1 VAHRDDPVTRHS
13 LRAPLSLIVGT
24 LTIAGT
30 IVFACKTDTN
40 IGPDA
45 ALDSLY
51 VEPATA
57 VIVLDDT
64 LRLRAIGID
73 RNGRRFADARARW
86 ATSDAA
92 ISLSATGVAI
102 GLNAGAATVHATV
115 GSKTATAV
123 ITVQPKPAFAT
134 SRDSVPF
141 NTIANGPT
149 PSTQLVVL
157 TNGGGG
163 TLAPVVN
170 TVTYGPGASG
180 WLNTGLS
187 GLVAPDTL
195 ALDVLNTALPVG
207 TYSATVSLTASKATN
222 SPKTI
227 KVTLAVALGA
237 PSTMTADSGDG
248 QAATVNMPVAV
259 PPVVLV
265 RDQYSNAIPGVAV
278 TFTVTGGG
286 GSITP
291 IAPVATDASGRAR
304 VTTWTLGT
312 GAGTNTL
319 RASATGLAPVTFTA
333 TGVAQTDVSPTQSS
347 VAAATGTITAC
358 SSSCV
363 AGSTASTITVTVRD
377 GFSNPIG
384 SAAVTLS
391 STGTNNTLSPAS
403 GTTSAGG
410 TFTAT
415 FTSTTAEPKT
425 ISAAADGGSGN
436 VPISQTAPVT
446 VNAGAPASV
455 NVVNSGFSARVGT
468 GVGTLPTYTVRD
480 PFSNLVPNFSV
491 SYSSS
496 NSGAFTGPNTTNAS
510 GQVTLT
516 SWTMAGTAGL
526 DATGRMPNAVTVTAG
541 SVSGSATDYG
551 IYTYSGDVGPI
562 IGGGSGCDGCHY
574 VSWTRANIVGQ
585 PDQDPAG
592 FTACSG
598 YTLVTASD
606 TAASLIYLKT
616 RGTLVSSAAPCGGN
630 MPSSAGLSAAT
641 RKIIAAWILNGAPN
655 N

>member
-1 VAHRDDPVTRHS
+1 VTRPS
-13 LRAPLSLIVGT
+13 LRAPVSLIVGT
-24 LTIAGT
+24 LTIAGA
-30 IVFACKTDTN
+30 IVLACKTDTN

-57 VIVLDDT
+57 VIVVDDT

-73 RNGRRFADARARW
+73 RTGRRFADARARW

-102 GLNAGAATVHATV
+102 GLTTGAATVSATA
-115 GSKTATAV
+115 GGKTATAL

-141 NTIANGPT
+141 TAIANGPAPAT
-149 PSTQLVVL
+149 ERVVL

-195 ALDVLNTALPVG
+195 ALDVVNTALPVG

-227 KVTLAVALGA
+227 KVTLTVALGA

-248 QAATVNMPVAV
+248 QAATVNTAVAV

-265 RDQYSNAIPGVAV
+265 RDLYSNAIPGVAV

-286 GSITP
+286 GSVTP
-291 IAPVATDASGRAR
+291 IAPVATDANGRAR
-304 VTTWTLGT
+304 VTSWTLGT

-319 RASATGLAPVTFTA
+319 RASATGLTPVTFTA

-347 VAAATGTITAC
+347 VTAATGTITAC
-358 SSSCV
+358 SSGCV

-384 SAAVTLS
+384 SANVTLS

-415 FTSTTAEPKT
+415 FTSTTAEAKT
-425 ISAAADGGSGN
+425 VSAAADAGAGN
-436 VPISQTAPVT
+436 VPISQTAAVT
-446 VNAGAPASV
+446 VGAAAAANMAINAGNNQIARIGTTVAVPPSVLVTDAFGNAKPGVTVTFSVATGGGSVTAATPTTTTGGIATVGTWTLGAAAAASGTGTHANTV
-455 NVVNSGFSARVGT
+455 SVTAAGTGGQTFSASGIYTLSGDVQPIWTANCVSCHGSGGNQPDLRSGFSRGSTVG
-468 GVGTLPTYTVRD
+468 VAALCV
-480 PFSNLVPNFSV
+480 
-491 SYSSS
+491 
-496 NSGAFTGPNTTNAS
+496 
-510 GQVTLT
+510 
-516 SWTMAGTAGL
+516 AGTRIIAG
-526 DATGRMPNAVTVTAG
+526 NAAG
-541 SVSGSATDYG
+541 SVLYLRM
-551 IYTYSGDVGPI
+551 
-562 IGGGSGCDGCHY
+562 IGTTTC
-574 VSWTRANIVGQ
+574 
-585 PDQDPAG
+585 
-592 FTACSG
+592 
-598 YTLVTASD
+598 
-606 TAASLIYLKT
+606 
-616 RGTLVSSAAPCGGN
+616 SSAMPLSGN
-630 MPSSAGLSAAT
+630 LPVAT
-641 RKIIAAWILNGAPN
+641 TDIVRDWINNGALN

>member
-1 VAHRDDPVTRHS
+1 MTRPS
-13 LRAPLSLIVGT
+13 LRALVSLIVGS
-24 LTIAGT
+24 LTIAGG
-30 IVFACKTDTN
+30 IVFACKTDTA

-102 GLNAGAATVHATV
+102 GLNAGAATVRASV
-115 GSKTATAV
+115 GSKTAAGM

-149 PSTQLVVL
+149 PATQLVVL

-163 TLAPVVN
+163 TLAPVVGAI
-170 TVTYGPGASG
+170 TYGPGASG
-180 WLNTGLS
+180 WLNAALS
-187 GLVAPDTL
+187 SFVAPDTL
-195 ALDVLNTALPVG
+195 TLAVLSTALPVG

-248 QAATVNMPVAV
+248 QAATVNTPVAV
-259 PPVVLV
+259 PPVVRV
-265 RDQYSNAIPGVAV
+265 RDQYSNSIPGVSV

-286 GSITP
+286 GSVVPTG
-291 IAPVATDASGRAR
+291 PVATDANGRAR
-304 VTTWTLGT
+304 VTSWTLGT

-319 RASATGLAPVTFTA
+319 RASATGLTAVTFTA
-333 TGVAQTDVSPTQSS
+333 TGVAQTNVSPTQSS

-358 SSSCV
+358 SSGCV

-377 GFSNPIG
+377 GFGNPIG
-384 SAAVTLS
+384 SATVTLS
-391 STGTNNTLSPAS
+391 ATGTNNTLSPAS

-415 FTSTTAEPKT
+415 FTSTTAEAKT
-425 ISAAADGGSGN
+425 ISAAADAGAGN
-436 VPISQTAPVT
+436 VPISQTATVT
-446 VNAGAPASV
+446 VGAAAATTMSV
-455 NVVNSGFSARVGT
+455 NGGNNQSARVGT
-468 GVGTLPTYTVRD
+468 AVSTNPSVLVTDAFGNPKAGVSVTFTPSGGGGVTGSPAGTNG
-480 PFSNLVPNFSV
+480 F
-491 SYSSS
+491 
-496 NSGAFTGPNTTNAS
+496 GIA
-510 GQVTLT
+510 TLT
-516 SWTMAGTAGL
+516 SWTMGSTGVENANGTFTNNLSVAASGTNTVPFTATGFYTWAGDARPLIGAGT
-526 DATGRMPNAVTVTAG
+526 TC
-541 SVSGSATDYG
+541 
-551 IYTYSGDVGPI
+551 
-562 IGGGSGCDGCHY
+562 SGCHVWSMGPPQD
-574 VSWTRANIVGQ
+574 AVGTQ
-585 PDQDPAG
+585 NLVGFAGTGACAG
-592 FTACSG
+592 FTR
-598 YTLVTASD
+598 VVASSASSSMLYNKLIGIPCGASQMPPGGPFF
-606 TAASLIYLKT
+606 TAAQLT
-616 RGTLVSSAAPCGGN
+616 
-630 MPSSAGLSAAT
+630 
-641 RKIIAAWILNGAPN
+641 IIRAWINNGALN

>member
-1 VAHRDDPVTRHS
+1 MTRPS
-13 LRAPLSLIVGT
+13 LRAPVSLIVGT
-24 LTIAGT
+24 LTIAGA
-30 IVFACKTDTN
+30 IVLACKTDTN

-57 VIVLDDT
+57 VIVVDDT

-73 RNGRRFADARARW
+73 RTGRRFADARARW

-102 GLNAGAATVHATV
+102 GLTTGAATVSATA
-115 GSKTATAV
+115 GGKTATAL

-141 NTIANGPT
+141 TAIANGPAPAT
-149 PSTQLVVL
+149 ERVVL

-195 ALDVLNTALPVG
+195 ALDVVNTALPVG

-227 KVTLAVALGA
+227 KVTLTVALGA

-248 QAATVNMPVAV
+248 QAATVNTAVAV

-265 RDQYSNAIPGVAV
+265 RDLYSNAIPGVAV

-286 GSITP
+286 GSVTP
-291 IAPVATDASGRAR
+291 IAPVATDANGRAR
-304 VTTWTLGT
+304 VTSWTLGT

-319 RASATGLAPVTFTA
+319 RASATGLTPVTFTA

-347 VAAATGTITAC
+347 VTAATGTITAC
-358 SSSCV
+358 SSGCV

-384 SAAVTLS
+384 SANVTLS

-415 FTSTTAEPKT
+415 FTSTTAEAKT
-425 ISAAADGGSGN
+425 VSAAADAGAGN
-436 VPISQTAPVT
+436 VPISQTA
-446 VNAGAPASV
+446 
-455 NVVNSGFSARVGT
+455 
-468 GVGTLPTYTVRD
+468 
-480 PFSNLVPNFSV
+480 
-491 SYSSS
+491 
-496 NSGAFTGPNTTNAS
+496 
-510 GQVTLT
+510 
-516 SWTMAGTAGL
+516 
-526 DATGRMPNAVTVTAG
+526 AVTVGAAAAANMAINAG
-541 SVSGSATDYG
+541 NNQIAR
-551 IYTYSGDVGPI
+551 
-562 IGGGSGCDGCHY
+562 IG
-574 VSWTRANIVGQ
+574 T
-585 PDQDPAG
+585 
-592 FTACSG
+592 TTCSG
-598 YTLVTASD
+598 AMPLS
-606 TAASLIYLKT
+606 
-616 RGTLVSSAAPCGGN
+616 GN
-630 MPSSAGLSAAT
+630 LPVAT
-641 RKIIAAWILNGAPN
+641 TDIVRNWINNGALN